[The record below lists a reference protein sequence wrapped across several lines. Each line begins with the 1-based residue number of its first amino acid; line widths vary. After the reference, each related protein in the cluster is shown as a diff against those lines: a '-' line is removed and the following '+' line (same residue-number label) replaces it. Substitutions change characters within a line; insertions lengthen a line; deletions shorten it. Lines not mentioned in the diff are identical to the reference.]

1 MTAVTFDKIT
11 PDTDSAIEALAL
23 DYANAK
29 ADQAELDV
37 LRGYFL
43 LALSKMPD
51 QTMRVSLTEQAHLGD
66 LPLRLQAKADDGGAV
81 YIRAVAK

>member
-1 MTAVTFDKIT
+1 VQFEKIT
-11 PDTDSAIEALAL
+11 SDTDSGIEALAL

-37 LRGYFL
+37 LRAYFL

-51 QTMRVSLTEQAHLGD
+51 QTMRVSLSEQAQLGE
-66 LPLRLQAKADDGGAV
+66 LPLQLQAKADKSGAV
-81 YIRAVAK
+81 YIRAVEVK